1 MLGSCSELFYVH
13 VAASAAASSICSEQ
27 QRSLHATASPALVNN
42 QQQQQQQS
50 SSLRGISDVL
60 ETLVGD
66 ALAKQQTL
74 ERLQRSLDVAE
85 SRREVAT
92 CRLADVQAQN
102 RCVYGWTWLLPCTC
116 VCATSLYVTH
126 AGWQMY

>member
-1 MLGSCSELFYVH
+1 MSC
-13 VAASAAASSICSEQ
+13 AAANAVASGSWEEQ
-27 QRSLHATASPALVNN
+27 QQQSPPHHHASSASPSL
-42 QQQQQQQS
+42 QQQQQQQG
-50 SSLRGISDVL
+50 SSLRGMSDVL

-102 RCVYGWTWLLPCTC
+102 RCGLYYVAYV
-116 VCATSLYVTH
+116 VCSSAMFVPRLC
-126 AGWQMY
+126 